1 MNKAD
6 LVAKIAQDNGLS
18 KAVAEGTLN
27 SLIEGVREAL
37 KEGSSVTL
45 VGFGTFSISKRAAR
59 KGRNPQ
65 SGKEIQ
71 IPAKNV
77 VKFKAGKG
85 LSEAV

>member
-27 SLIEGVREAL
+27 SMMEGVREAL
-37 KEGSSVTL
+37 KSGESITL
-45 VGFGTFSISKRAAR
+45 VGFGTFSVSKRAAR

-65 SGKEIQ
+65 SGEEIQ